1 MASQL
6 SYGTSTAIA
15 ITLTSLAHS
24 LTAGRQSTAV
34 DNTSNLYMDAILQV
48 RFRLAAGT
56 PGVDQAV
63 YVYIYGSEDGTNY
76 TDGGSITGS
85 DAALTLRTPT
95 NMTMLQ
101 TIFAATAGGLL
112 FSGQPVSVAL
122 AFGGML
128 PRKWGVVIR
137 NATNLAFSS
146 TAGDHVV
153 SYTGIKVANV

>member
-6 SYGTSTAIA
+6 QYATSAAIT

-24 LTAGRQSTAV
+24 LTAGRESTV
-34 DNTSNLYMDAILQV
+34 IDNTTNVYMDAILQV
-48 RFRLAAGT
+48 KFKLLTGT

-63 YVYIYGSEDGTNY
+63 YVYVHGSEDGATF
-76 TDGGSITGS
+76 TDGNLTGV
-85 DAALTLRTPT
+85 DAALTLRAPT

-101 TIFAATAGGLL
+101 TIFAATTGGAT
-112 FSGQPVSVAL
+112 FVGQPISVAL

-137 NATNLAFSS
+137 NATNLAFSA

-153 SYTGIKVANV
+153 RYTGIKVANV